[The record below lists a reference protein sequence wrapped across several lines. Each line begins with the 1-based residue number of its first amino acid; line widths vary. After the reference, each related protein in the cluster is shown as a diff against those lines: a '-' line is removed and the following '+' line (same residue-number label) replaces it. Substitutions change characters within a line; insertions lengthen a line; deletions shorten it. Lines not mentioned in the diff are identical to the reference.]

1 MKKEVV
7 VISLGGSQILKN
19 GKINI
24 PFLLKF
30 KKIILKHSKKK
41 KFIIVTGG
49 GSIARIYIN
58 GLKKINASI
67 KLQSFAG
74 ISVTRHNARF
84 MSYFFGQDQLD
95 GVPHTLEGIKRL
107 LNKEKIVFAG
117 GLQYKPD
124 QTSDG
129 TAASIAKELG
139 GVFINITNVDGLYNK
154 NPLEYKDAKFIPY
167 ISWKDFHSIV
177 SKIDFKPGQHF
188 VLDQN
193 ASKTILD
200 SKIKTYIIGDDLR
213 NLDKLLYG
221 KSFRGTSIY
230 G

>member
-1 MKKEVV
+1 M
-7 VISLGGSQILKN
+7 
-19 GKINI
+19 
-24 PFLLKF
+24 
-30 KKIILKHSKKK
+30 
-41 KFIIVTGG
+41 
-49 GSIARIYIN
+49 
-58 GLKKINASI
+58 
-67 KLQSFAG
+67 
-74 ISVTRHNARF
+74 
-84 MSYFFGQDQLD
+84 
-95 GVPHTLEGIKRL
+95 
-107 LNKEKIVFAG
+107 
-117 GLQYKPD
+117 
-124 QTSDG
+124 
-129 TAASIAKELG
+129 
-139 GVFINITNVDGLYNK
+139 YNK